1 MRANLSKGFT
11 LIELIAGIVVIAIV
25 TLVVTSGLGLLF
37 RQSVEPWQQVRAAEA
52 GQGLMNE
59 IMARR
64 FDENSN
70 VGNQYLRC
78 YEGAGSCTVPTA
90 CPSDGSTP
98 NADVEETQR
107 TQFDDVDDYNGLRL
121 TGAELSGSSQNLY
134 NGFEAFVCVSEE
146 KANEQKL
153 VTITVVTPQGDAIE
167 FSAIKG
173 NW

>member
-1 MRANLSKGFT
+1 MRSNRWVNGFT

-25 TLVVTSGLGLLF
+25 TLVVTAGLGQLF
-37 RQSVEPWQQVRAAEA
+37 RQSVDPWQQVRATEI

-70 VGNQYLRC
+70 VGNQYVRC
-78 YEGAGSCTVPTA
+78 SEGSGNCTTPAPCPT
-90 CPSDGSTP
+90 DGSTP
-98 NADVEETQR
+98 NAEEAQR
-107 TQFDDVDDYNGLRL
+107 KQFDDVDDYNGLRL
-121 TGAELSGSSQNLY
+121 TGAELSGSSSNHY
-134 NGFEAFVCVSEE
+134 NGFGAWVCVSE
-146 KANEQKL
+146 KAANELKR
-153 VTITVVTPQGDAIE
+153 ITVAITIPQDETLE

>member
-1 MRANLSKGFT
+1 MRNKQQQGFT

-25 TLVVTSGLGLLF
+25 TLVVTTGLGQLF
-37 RQSVEPWQQVRAAEA
+37 RQSVDPWQQVRATEV
-52 GQGLMNE
+52 GQSLMNE

-70 VGNQYLRC
+70 VGNQYVRC
-78 YEGAGSCTVPTA
+78 SEGSGSCTTPVP

-98 NADVEETQR
+98 NAEEAQR
-107 TQFDDVDDYNGLRL
+107 KQFDDVDDYNGLKL
-121 TGAELSGSSQNLY
+121 TGAELSGSSPNRY
-134 NGFEAFVCVSEE
+134 NGFEALVCVTE
-146 KANEQKL
+146 KAANELKS
-153 VTITVVTPQGDAIE
+153 ITVTVTTPQDESIE